1 MAIINLLQHITYV
14 HDHLACVQRHFLCPI
29 SALKMCTFSAVR
41 HTFSADEW
49 WVGEENRSSNY
60 ITSAT
65 SSRGCTEA
73 FVRSLQTISGTS
85 SRCATLETRT
95 VLHHMGR
102 WRCRAWKGVIVGCY
116 AYLKRLEGVPL
127 VPSKIS
133 LTKLFAS
140 LARSA
145 LLYFV
150 CCTRKRKKKIKRIR
164 YYYKIAFLHPRTLI
178 APDPFY
184 YELVIKWQIP

>member
-1 MAIINLLQHITYV
+1 MAIINLLQHTTYV
-14 HDHLACVQRHFLCPI
+14 YDHVSFLQRHFLCPI

-95 VLHHMGR
+95 VLHHMDR
-102 WRCRAWKGVIVGCY
+102 WRCGAWKGVIVGCY

-133 LTKLFAS
+133 LTNLFAS
-140 LARSA
+140 LTRDRFAV
-145 LLYFV
+145 FV
-150 CCTRKRKKKIKRIR
+150 V
-164 YYYKIAFLHPRTLI
+164 
-178 APDPFY
+178 
-184 YELVIKWQIP
+184 LVK